1 MNTPKVYIILI
12 NYGTPHDTIECLE
25 SIIIN
30 NYQFFQVLI
39 IDVADLNESVD
50 KITGWIEQNKDSRFT
65 LISEKQNKGFS
76 YVNNIGI
83 NFALSQKDAGF
94 IWVLNN
100 DTVISKNS
108 LKALISCY
116 NKHKS
121 TSKIGFIGSKTMDYK
136 NRSLIQNVGG
146 TFNKWTGYSK
156 LLGMGETDKKQ
167 YDRNLYSIDYVV
179 GASMFFHASLVEKIG
194 LMPENY
200 FLYYEDIDWSITAK
214 RKGFTNIT
222 CIDSV
227 IFHKQGLSTGSK
239 LLTET
244 SNIVIKKHL
253 YLSYLIFYRRHYKWL
268 IPIAYFIL
276 IKQLA
281 GKMFHNNLA
290 EAGVILKVIFNKS

>member
-1 MNTPKVYIILI
+1 MNMPKVYIILI
-12 NYGTPHDTIECLE
+12 NYGTPNDTIECLE

-30 NYQFFQVLI
+30 NYKFFQVVI
-39 IDVADLNESVD
+39 IDVANLNKSAE
-50 KITGWIEQNKDSRFT
+50 KITRWIEQNNDSRFT
-65 LISEKQNKGFS
+65 LITEKQNKGFS
-76 YVNNIGI
+76 HANNIGI
-83 NFALSQKDAGF
+83 SYALSQKDAGF

-100 DTVISKNS
+100 DTVISDNS
-108 LKALISCY
+108 LKALMSCY
-116 NKHKS
+116 NKQKS
-121 TSKIGFIGSKTMDYK
+121 TLKVGFIGSKTMDYN

-146 TFNKWTGYSK
+146 TFNKWTGYST

-167 YDRNLYSIDYVV
+167 YDRNLYAIDYVV
-179 GASMFFHASLVEKIG
+179 GASMFFHASLVEEIG

-227 IFHKQGLSTGSK
+227 IFHKQGISTGSK

-244 SNIVIKKHL
+244 SNLVIKKHL
-253 YLSYLIFYRRHYKWL
+253 YLSYLIFYRRHFKWL

-276 IKQLA
+276 IKQWA
-281 GKMFHNNLA
+281 GKMVHNNLE

>member
-1 MNTPKVYIILI
+1 MNTPKVYIIII
-12 NYGTPHDTIECLE
+12 NYGTPHDTIESLE

-39 IDVADLNESVD
+39 IDVANLNNSVE

-65 LISEKQNKGFS
+65 LLSEKQNKGFS
-76 YVNNIGI
+76 YANNIGI
-83 NFALSQKDAGF
+83 NYALSQKDAGF

-100 DTVISKNS
+100 DTVISKHS

-121 TSKIGFIGSKTMDYK
+121 TSKTGFIGSKIMDYK

-146 TFNKWTGYSK
+146 TFNKWTGYST

-179 GASMFFHASLVEKIG
+179 GASMFFHVSLVEEIG

-244 SNIVIKKHL
+244 SNLDIKKHL

-276 IKQLA
+276 IKQWA
-281 GKMFHNNLA
+281 GKVIHNNMA
-290 EAGVILKVIFNKS
+290 EAGVILKVILNKS